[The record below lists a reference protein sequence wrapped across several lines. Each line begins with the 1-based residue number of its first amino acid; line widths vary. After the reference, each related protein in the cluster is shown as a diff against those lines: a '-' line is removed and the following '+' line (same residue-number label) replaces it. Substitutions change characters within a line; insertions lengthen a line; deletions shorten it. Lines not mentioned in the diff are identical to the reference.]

1 MVLRLYVQE
10 CVTVDLFKSI
20 CTFMTTYP
28 STPSESSEEVF
39 KFNLNSRV
47 HLSVLTLSS
56 TLAGGLNGAILAIQ
70 EKHGIW
76 SQGEWKRP
84 TGVIKQ
90 GEDIFAGIER
100 EVLEETGIDP
110 EFVQVIGF
118 SASVCYDKLTEEGL
132 GEVPT
137 CSQISS
143 SCVCCGHSHLKSPR
157 KRQN

>member
-56 TLAGGLNGAILAIQ
+56 TLAGGLNGAVSTCVSYAKCRQALNIIMQ
-70 EKHGIW
+70 T
-76 SQGEWKRP
+76 P
-84 TGVIKQ
+84 
-90 GEDIFAGIER
+90 
-100 EVLEETGIDP
+100 
-110 EFVQVIGF
+110 
-118 SASVCYDKLTEEGL
+118 LT
-132 GEVPT
+132 
-137 CSQISS
+137 
-143 SCVCCGHSHLKSPR
+143 
-157 KRQN
+157 

>member
-90 GEDIFAGIER
+90 
-100 EVLEETGIDP
+100 IDP

-118 SASVCYDKLTEEGL
+118 SGFHCLNSKIRSTSRRENNEEDAGYVHCNYELISAQRLQKTRRSSMHRQAPSVL
-132 GEVPT
+132 
-137 CSQISS
+137 Q
-143 SCVCCGHSHLKSPR
+143 
-157 KRQN
+157 RQ

>member
-118 SASVCYDKLTEEGL
+118 RQILTPL
-132 GEVPT
+132 GN
-137 CSQISS
+137 S
-143 SCVCCGHSHLKSPR
+143 
-157 KRQN
+157 

>member
-90 GEDIFAGIER
+90 
-100 EVLEETGIDP
+100 IDP

>member
-1 MVLRLYVQE
+1 MQ
-10 CVTVDLFKSI
+10 
-20 CTFMTTYP
+20 
-28 STPSESSEEVF
+28 
-39 KFNLNSRV
+39 
-47 HLSVLTLSS
+47 
-56 TLAGGLNGAILAIQ
+56 ILAIQ

-118 SASVCYDKLTEEGL
+118 RQILTPL
-132 GEVPT
+132 GN
-137 CSQISS
+137 S
-143 SCVCCGHSHLKSPR
+143 
-157 KRQN
+157 